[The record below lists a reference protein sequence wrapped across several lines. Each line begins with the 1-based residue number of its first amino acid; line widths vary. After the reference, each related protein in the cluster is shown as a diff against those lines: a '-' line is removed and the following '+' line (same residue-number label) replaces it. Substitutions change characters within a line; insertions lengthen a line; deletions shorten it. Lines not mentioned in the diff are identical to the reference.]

1 MEIDKESRAGWRW
14 KWARALDRAEAVYLR
29 VLRAAVLLVAT
40 ALVGLAIWLAV
51 SGTFKLS
58 RSPDSVVE
66 EKATVAAADLIS
78 GPIGTEPEPSLNE
91 GGEPVPSTATRN
103 AYRVRLNR
111 YFDIYRNRFEPYRQA
126 EDKQVSRDEFD
137 DQYLRT
143 AERAMSV
150 AKGDLDEEQDLADLD
165 QLMTIMNEAALDA
178 KTVGLLQKYKAARKV
193 EVRKTID
200 KIRTE
205 VRRGWDS
212 NSMACSDWY
221 LRPYGCPTVRSVAV
235 PYSETVTVKE
245 FPKGTLSH
253 SAIFDAYHRRYLGLL
268 DERRTQNRIAAE
280 SERQSILDGKIEG
293 GASLW
298 SAVQLAGA
306 FLALM
311 FFFLLIAI
319 ERHQRKISS
328 EQ

>member
-1 MEIDKESRAGWRW
+1 MEVDEVSRAGWRW
-14 KWARALDRAEAVYLR
+14 RWARALDRAEAAYLR

-40 ALVGLAIWLAV
+40 ALVALAIWLAV
-51 SGTFKLS
+51 SGIFKMS
-58 RSPDSVVE
+58 RSPDSVIE
-66 EKATVAAADLIS
+66 QEASVAATDLTD
-78 GPIGTEPEPSLNE
+78 GPIGTEREPSLND
-91 GGEPVPSTATRN
+91 GGELVPSAATRN
-103 AYRVRLNR
+103 AYQARLNR

-126 EDKQVSRDEFD
+126 DDKQLSRDEFD

-143 AERAMSV
+143 GERAMSV
-150 AKGDLDEEQDLADLD
+150 AKGQLDETQDLSDLDRLI
-165 QLMTIMNEAALDA
+165 TVMNEAALDA
-178 KTVGLLQKYKAARKV
+178 KTVGLLQKYKGARKID
-193 EVRKTID
+193 VRKTVD
-200 KIRTE
+200 KVRTE
-205 VRRGWDS
+205 VRRGWYS
-212 NSMACSDWY
+212 GSMACSDWY

-268 DERRTQNRIAAE
+268 DERRTQNRMEAE
-280 SERQSILDGKIEG
+280 AERQSILDGKIEG

-311 FFFLLIAI
+311 FFFLLVAI
-319 ERHQRKISS
+319 ERHQRKLSG
-328 EQ
+328 E